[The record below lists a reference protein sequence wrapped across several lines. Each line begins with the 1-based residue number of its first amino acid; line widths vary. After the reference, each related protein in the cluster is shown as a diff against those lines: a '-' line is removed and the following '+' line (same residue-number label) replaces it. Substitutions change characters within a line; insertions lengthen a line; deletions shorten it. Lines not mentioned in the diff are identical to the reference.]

1 MSVLAGEADGHNHEE
16 LEEQLNLEEVAQEDV
31 VGSLVHTGTT
41 DDASCSASRRCL
53 LHVTDVH
60 AMILAD
66 VG

>member
-31 VGSLVHTGTT
+31 VGSLVHAGTT
-41 DDASCSASRRCL
+41 DDASCSRRCL

-60 AMILAD
+60 VVILAD